1 MAERAQALGLPPPP
15 TLDRW
20 AHVDRNQL
28 GVILF
33 ITSESIFFLS
43 LIAAYVVYRGK
54 TPPSEGLALLDIG
67 RTGIFTVCLLASS
80 VTVALASARLRRD
93 DRGGY
98 QLWLLATILLGA
110 IFIGGQSMEYMG
122 LLRANLAPSSN
133 LFGSTFFTLTG
144 FHGFHVLVGLC
155 ALLIMFGISFTR
167 DLCARMHKA
176 LEPISLYWHFVDGVW
191 VVVFSVIYVWALL

>member
-1 MAERAQALGLPPPP
+1 MAERAQALDLPPPP

-20 AHVDRNQL
+20 AHMDRNQL

-93 DRGGY
+93 YRGGY

-110 IFIGGQSMEYMG
+110 IFIGGPAMG
-122 LLRANLAPSSN
+122 YHGVARAHLPPPTKP
-133 LFGSTFFTLTG
+133 LG
-144 FHGFHVLVGLC
+144 
-155 ALLIMFGISFTR
+155 
-167 DLCARMHKA
+167 
-176 LEPISLYWHFVDGVW
+176 
-191 VVVFSVIYVWALL
+191 